1 MTFKLLSSSD
11 KSWLANKSL
20 LPLAS
25 RSTFFTL
32 EQLSIWCDLRST
44 NRVEFGGAGRMS
56 SYSSVKLEFQ
66 VNNKYNL

>member
-25 RSTFFTL
+25 KSTFFTL
-32 EQLSIWCDLRST
+32 EQLSIWCDLR
-44 NRVEFGGAGRMS
+44 RIWGVGGCP
-56 SYSSVKLEFQ
+56 VKVQL
-66 VNNKYNL
+66 NLNFR